1 MDGISALK
9 EIKKLPNNNNK
20 TPIIAVTAHALSG
33 EKEKMHQQ
41 GFNAYMTKPIDE
53 AMLRHIIYEYCD
65 FDHLVNANS
74 FLPSSDNM
82 QQINMAE
89 GVVDWPLALERSAGK
104 VELAKEMFLALVDS
118 LPQTKQST
126 EEAISSR
133 DTDKVKRL
141 VHKLNG
147 ACCYTGTPNLAKIT
161 IQLETQLKNGLS
173 IEELEP
179 EFLEFFEHIDQVL
192 NSASKALKSIN
203 TKND

>member
-1 MDGISALK
+1 
-9 EIKKLPNNNNK
+9 
-20 TPIIAVTAHALSG
+20 
-33 EKEKMHQQ
+33 
-41 GFNAYMTKPIDE
+41 
-53 AMLRHIIYEYCD
+53 
-65 FDHLVNANS
+65 
-74 FLPSSDNM
+74 M

-89 GVVDWPLALERSAGK
+89 GIVDWPLALKRSAGK

-118 LPQTKQST
+118 LPQTKQNT
-126 EEAISSR
+126 EEAISSQ
-133 DTDKVKRL
+133 DTSKVKRL